1 LHFYELNYPKICLPT
16 VENELL
22 TAAIKKSETARFI
35 IKAFVIVCSSLVNI
49 TAKIIRRLPLRKLK
63 INF

>member
-1 LHFYELNYPKICLPT
+1 MHFHEFNNLKMCLPN

-35 IKAFVIVCSSLVNI
+35 TKAFVIVCSSLVNT
-49 TAKIIRRLPLRKLK
+49 TAKIIRRLPLRK
-63 INF
+63 